1 MYVWDSNNRHSSVP
15 VELENNMSVTARYVH
30 SLTALGKVHTHRSYD
45 ISQPPLLLPL
55 NLLGLSVMPADRLRN
70 SVFDRTEISQLSPV
84 QVGYSPY
91 SPLPGV
97 SNLPFSPMSTHAT
110 PGTFHDLLEPSFD
123 DNELCSNLKNM
134 PALPVPRPRKK
145 HFSKVEAVN
154 HILAV
159 LRDAR
164 MPPSEFLA
172 LILDDST
179 DDFATYRKTFFT
191 DGNSLRLWGLL
202 DILWKNEKGRRHM
215 KEWMKPCAVDLVYD
229 IIHDEME
236 DAKPKLSMATHEITP
251 EFVSE
256 WDINGLMEQI
266 SLDTTPVWTMVLEVA
281 TETKEDIVKM
291 KTSKSRN
298 RRTGRSVIS
307 AQVHYLRSY
316 HSCKVQIGLGL
327 MVWST
332 GASRQL
338 INVLNQ
344 ACLSMSY
351 TSIFSI
357 IQALAK
363 RSLEDARV
371 LAAGPHGIQY
381 DNYNQSTSIHP
392 EQGPNAPNKVQS
404 GTVGVLFEV
413 LCANTE
419 HMKIS
424 SIMDCFMKASPLK
437 ISDLRPSLQSMKS
450 YQFQSQVNIVKILI
464 KYVSGFSHLHKHPDL
479 QHQPCRPLPPHH
491 KTKFFPLRVST
502 IEEASVKGNLLVH
515 DDIYLVQLK
524 RDPADLNDLAIPA
537 IHDQLTN
544 ACNRG
549 AQTMCKK
556 DLTPW
561 TRREIFQLGFGVF
574 HLIMNLIWALLHT
587 Y

>member
-1 MYVWDSNNRHSSVP
+1 
-15 VELENNMSVTARYVH
+15 
-30 SLTALGKVHTHRSYD
+30 
-45 ISQPPLLLPL
+45 
-55 NLLGLSVMPADRLRN
+55 
-70 SVFDRTEISQLSPV
+70 
-84 QVGYSPY
+84 
-91 SPLPGV
+91 
-97 SNLPFSPMSTHAT
+97 
-110 PGTFHDLLEPSFD
+110 
-123 DNELCSNLKNM
+123 
-134 PALPVPRPRKK
+134 
-145 HFSKVEAVN
+145 
-154 HILAV
+154 
-159 LRDAR
+159 
-164 MPPSEFLA
+164 
-172 LILDDST
+172 
-179 DDFATYRKTFFT
+179 
-191 DGNSLRLWGLL
+191 
-202 DILWKNEKGRRHM
+202 
-215 KEWMKPCAVDLVYD
+215 
-229 IIHDEME
+229 
-236 DAKPKLSMATHEITP
+236 MA
-251 EFVSE
+251 
-256 WDINGLMEQI
+256 
-266 SLDTTPVWTMVLEVA
+266 
-281 TETKEDIVKM
+281 
-291 KTSKSRN
+291 
-298 RRTGRSVIS
+298 
-307 AQVHYLRSY
+307 
-316 HSCKVQIGLGL
+316 
-327 MVWST
+327 WST

-413 LCANTE
+413 LGANPE

-424 SIMDCFMKASPLK
+424 SIMERFVKAGPLK
-437 ISDLRPSLQSMKS
+437 ISDLRPSIQSMKS

-464 KYVSGFSHLHKHPDL
+464 KYVPGFSHLHKHPDL
-479 QHQPCRPLPPHH
+479 QHRPRRPLPPNH

-544 ACNRG
+544 ARNRG
-549 AQTMCKK
+549 AQAMRKK

-587 Y
+587 YRGTISQLGSLSHLFAVLEKVRLNADRPDFHTLLSALTQILDGLLINAWRDICGFSPFEAFAGSNPTPSILLDLARIIIQKYATPTPKFKPATKPPKPSSSGADGDASGPELEDEIPDEDIAPNPPKSQPNDIVHENVVRLTHDLLYVIELVKAVSDGDFGRVEDILPDLACIFRAAGSNNYSTEVLHFLFNLKEVWTPEFAYVYVLVSAVAITNDC